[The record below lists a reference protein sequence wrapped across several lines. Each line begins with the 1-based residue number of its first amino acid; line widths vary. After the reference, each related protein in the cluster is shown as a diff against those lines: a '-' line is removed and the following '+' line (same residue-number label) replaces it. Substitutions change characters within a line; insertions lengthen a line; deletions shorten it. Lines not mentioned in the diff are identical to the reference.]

1 MSWFTGILLR
11 KEISFQILC
20 KPLLGKGE
28 ILFQDKKV
36 ILFAGSIPGKNL
48 FFGNIP
54 PHLTWAV
61 SGIGV
66 KTLSDGITFLENP
79 DWLSLI
85 TQQQLPEDGHYAMV
99 IIDKEKI
106 IFKTDHLGL
115 RDIYIV
121 EMEDKII
128 FSTKLEHIALFYDL
142 ILDDERIGSL
152 WFAPNRISNHALYK
166 NVTRL
171 VCGKSAEIDLH
182 ATKIT
187 FQDKDWIPVFIERKE
202 AATEFAERLTQ
213 LMDIKNKNVLLGL
226 SGGMDSRLL
235 LSFLLSG
242 TNKNWS
248 AHSSGIGDI
257 DSTLPAQIA
266 KKLNFPH
273 KLIDSDFGFE
283 SGDIDKMERF
293 SFLTS
298 VNHPISS
305 FFNLKITRLLEQ
317 ENKVLIDGGFGEIW
331 RREYFN
337 RILWKGR
344 DGLLSCNSEAIS
356 ASIIHNR
363 GEIFND
369 YYSKLFRRNLISEI
383 SELLVRLPKPNT
395 IGLENWVDLFAIKTR
410 LVNYYS
416 PEQSRLDETVINF
429 MPFAQFSLM
438 KKLFEIPL
446 PLRKN
451 AKLFRKIISQ
461 NAPNLTKFP
470 LVKNGHTYPFKTST
484 LFARLLTR
492 LLKNKNSSVSSPV
505 FFPALK
511 EYILDI
517 MMSAEVK
524 NDTLY
529 DYNKLT
535 LFIKKT
541 YENKDTLACQSLEW
555 WLSFH
560 MNRIYI
566 QKLTKSRGQI

>member
-1 MSWFTGILLR
+1 
-11 KEISFQILC
+11 
-20 KPLLGKGE
+20 
-28 ILFQDKKV
+28 
-36 ILFAGSIPGKNL
+36 
-48 FFGNIP
+48 
-54 PHLTWAV
+54 
-61 SGIGV
+61 
-66 KTLSDGITFLENP
+66 
-79 DWLSLI
+79 
-85 TQQQLPEDGHYAMV
+85 
-99 IIDKEKI
+99 
-106 IFKTDHLGL
+106 
-115 RDIYIV
+115 
-121 EMEDKII
+121 
-128 FSTKLEHIALFYDL
+128 
-142 ILDDERIGSL
+142 
-152 WFAPNRISNHALYK
+152 
-166 NVTRL
+166 
-171 VCGKSAEIDLH
+171 
-182 ATKIT
+182 
-187 FQDKDWIPVFIERKE
+187 
-202 AATEFAERLTQ
+202 
-213 LMDIKNKNVLLGL
+213 
-226 SGGMDSRLL
+226 
-235 LSFLLSG
+235 
-242 TNKNWS
+242 
-248 AHSSGIGDI
+248 
-257 DSTLPAQIA
+257 
-266 KKLNFPH
+266 
-273 KLIDSDFGFE
+273 
-283 SGDIDKMERF
+283 MERF